1 MSEATPRADR
11 RPRFLLI
18 EDDPDMAALVC
29 ESLAEAGYVVEH
41 VSVAEEALWPQR
53 EAPFDAVI
61 LDHRL
66 PGMDGLEFL
75 AWLRRWDTGTPVV
88 FVTAF
93 GSPALFARA
102 ASLGASTLSKPFPM
116 EELLD
121 VIRGLL
127 DARATPGA
135 KEARAG

>member
-1 MSEATPRADR
+1 MSEATPRVDR
-11 RPRFLLI
+11 RPRILLI
-18 EDDPDMAALVC
+18 EDDPDMAALVGDSLT
-29 ESLAEAGYVVEH
+29 EAGYAVEHAPLAEAGILPHWEV
-41 VSVAEEALWPQR
+41 
-53 EAPFDAVI
+53 PFDAVI

-102 ASLGASTLSKPFPM
+102 ASLGAATLSKPFPM

-121 VIRGLL
+121 AIRGLL